1 MSTLAINA
9 DLKYIEFILHT
20 VDQASED
27 FTISEIR
34 RLFKEQFHTDMPVL
48 LNQNFGILRLVPLLL
63 MRESL
68 KNQKIKA
75 NIEYDKRID
84 IIRHALAHNNFTFS
98 EIGYKFE
105 SDKGNCEMN
114 YDEFVE
120 FVVQMENEF
129 YKNVSEQVA

>member
-20 VDQASED
+20 IDQADEELP
-27 FTISEIR
+27 ILEIKR
-34 RLFKEQFHTDMPVL
+34 MFKERFKTDMPVL

-68 KNQKIKA
+68 KIQRIKT

-84 IIRHALAHNNFTFS
+84 IIRHALAHNNFTS
-98 EIGYKFE
+98 NELGYKFE
-105 SDKGNCEMN
+105 SDKGNCEMS
-114 YDEFVE
+114 YDEFVK
-120 FVVQMENEF
+120 FVSKMEKNF
-129 YKNVSEQVA
+129 YENLNEQVA